1 MQLGEL
7 ALGEEEECG
16 TATATLARELP
27 SREGGELGSRGRRG
41 RGTAAAALARELPS
55 RERATLSG
63 ST

>member
-27 SREGGELGSRGRRG
+27 SREGGELGLEREEGIAERRPRLSR
-41 RGTAAAALARELPS
+41 ASSPHV
-55 RERATLSG
+55 SG
-63 ST
+63 QP